1 MSQLDF
7 AIRPM
12 TETDLPAVA
21 EIEAG
26 VFTDWYRM
34 NRKPQD
40 PLPERSIHSLR
51 YTTSLDP
58 DANLVAIAAD
68 GAMVGFILARTW
80 GRVGWFGTFGV
91 PTQFQGLGIGGALV
105 EHVLAYLRP
114 RSHIIGLETMPE
126 SGPNLGLYTKAGF
139 GVTFPTLIM
148 ELSLVRT
155 AELYNG
161 LPEDELLTW
170 SGLSGGARRRAET
183 GVRDISGALLPG
195 LDYSR
200 EVIAFEKHELGETFL
215 VEGSSG
221 QLDGFAVLRTVPF
234 RGADSSG
241 RGYIHI
247 LAIRPGADE
256 RSVLEGLMRQI
267 WRRGASIGLT
277 QIITGVNGRY
287 RDAVALLLEGG
298 FRGVRA
304 AIRMACSDSLQ
315 DAFTVSAGV
324 NLSRWAG

>member
-1 MSQLDF
+1 MSRMDF
-7 AIRPM
+7 AVRAM
-12 TETDLPAVA
+12 TENDLPAVA

-40 PLPERSIHSLR
+40 PLPERSIDSLR
-51 YTTSLDP
+51 YTTALDP
-58 DANLVAIAAD
+58 EANLVAIAAD

-91 PTQFQGLGIGGALV
+91 PTQFQGMGIGSILV
-105 EHVLAYLRP
+105 DHVLDYLRP
-114 RSHIIGLETMPE
+114 RADIIGLETMPE
-126 SGPNLGLYTKAGF
+126 SGPNLGLYSRAGF

-155 AELYNG
+155 ADRYNG
-161 LPEDELLTW
+161 GDATELTTW
-170 SGLSGGARRRAET
+170 SGSDAGVRRRAQVSIRE
-183 GVRDISGALLPG
+183 ISGELLPG

-200 EVIAFEKHELGETFL
+200 EVSVFQEHGLGETFFAR
-215 VEGSSG
+215 GDSG
-221 QLDGFAVLRTVPF
+221 RLDGFASLRTVPF
-234 RGADSSG
+234 RSQDTSG

-247 LAIRPGADE
+247 LAIRPGVDE
-256 RSVLEGLMRQI
+256 RAVLHDLLRQI
-267 WRRGASIGLT
+267 WSRGASLGLT

-287 RDAVALLLEGG
+287 RDAVALLLDSG
-298 FRGVRA
+298 FLGVRA
-304 AIRMACSDSLQ
+304 AIRMAAVDSLP
-315 DAFTVSAGV
+315 DAFSVSGGV

>member
-1 MSQLDF
+1 MSHLDF
-7 AIRPM
+7 AVRTM
-12 TETDLPAVA
+12 KETDLPAVA

-40 PLPERSIHSLR
+40 PLPERSLASLR
-51 YTTSLDP
+51 YTISLDP

-91 PTQFQGLGIGGALV
+91 PTQFQGLGIGTALV
-105 EHVLAYLRP
+105 DHVLEYMRP
-114 RSHIIGLETMPE
+114 RADIIGLETMPE
-126 SGPNLGLYTKAGF
+126 SGPNIGLYTKAGF
-139 GVTFPTLIM
+139 GVTFPTMIM

-155 AELYNG
+155 ADLYNG
-161 LPEDELLTW
+161 LPVDELRMWKTCDA
-170 SGLSGGARRRAET
+170 GARRRAMAGIRE
-183 GVRDISGALLPG
+183 ISGALLPG
-195 LDYSR
+195 LDYSC
-200 EVIAFEKHELGETFL
+200 EVTAFEAHQLGETFL
-215 VEGSSG
+215 MEGG
-221 QLDGFAVLRTVPF
+221 GGRLDGFAVLRTVPF
-234 RGADSSG
+234 RGRDSSG

-256 RSVLEGLMRQI
+256 RQVLSDLLRQI
-267 WRRGASIGLT
+267 WCRGAGLGLT
-277 QIITGVNGRY
+277 KIITGVNGRY
-287 RDAVALLLEGG
+287 RSAIALLLNSG

-304 AIRMACSDSLQ
+304 AIRMASEDSLP
-315 DAFTVSAGV
+315 DVFSVGSGV